1 MRKSPPTI
9 DAEYKAMKKE
19 QLKRLE
25 EAHDRGF
32 IHLMYMDEAG
42 VDGRANLNSTWTKK
56 GEQKRIEQPKSF
68 AERVSIVGAW
78 ERDKEFQYGLYTG
91 SFNSV
96 RYVQF
101 MDSCAKQAKQN
112 FNKTG
117 KLSMMVQD
125 NCSIHKSKEVRKHWK
140 RWQKQG
146 LYMFFLPT
154 YSPELNPIELQWR
167 HLKYTDRR
175 GKSFKTCID
184 LLAWLIVALEQRFES
199 QGCAVD
205 KVTIN

>member
-1 MRKSPPTI
+1 MRKSPPAI
-9 DAEYKAMKKE
+9 DEEYKAIKKE
-19 QLKRLE
+19 QLIRLE
-25 EAHDRGF
+25 KAHDNGF
-32 IHLMYMDEAG
+32 IHLMYLDEAG
-42 VDGRANLNSTWTKK
+42 VDGRGSLNSTWAKR
-56 GEQKRIEQPKSF
+56 GEQRRMEQPKSF
-68 AERVSIVGAW
+68 GERVSIIGAW
-78 ERDKEFQYGLYTG
+78 ERGSGFQYGVSTG
-91 SFNSV
+91 SFDSAK
-96 RYVQF
+96 YVQF
-101 MDSCAKQAKQN
+101 MDSCAKQAWKS

-175 GKSFKTCID
+175 GKSFKTCGD
-184 LLAWLIVALEQRFES
+184 LLVWLIVALEQRFEN

-205 KVTIN
+205 KVTII